1 MKSLSE
7 MLHHSRFKGFGL
19 VSSTYDQGRPGYP
32 PEMEKWLRDKMLIRN
47 ATQVLDLGA
56 GTGKF
61 TRLLVDLNARV
72 TALDIEQ
79 SMLDQLSR
87 NFPSGVSPL
96 LGSAEAI
103 PAPDSSF
110 NAVVCAQSFHLFAT
124 VAAMHEIHRVLKP
137 SGQLGLFW
145 NIRDAS
151 VDWVADLARIVDR
164 YAGDRPR
171 YYGEE
176 WRQVLKEGLPKGYSP
191 FEEMS
196 WTHLHTGT
204 PEDVIVKRIES
215 ISFIAASPQKAD
227 IIAEVR
233 ELIARHPELAGKSSV
248 SVPYKTLAI
257 RTAKILP

>member
-7 MLHHSRFKGFGL
+7 RFKGFGL

-32 PEMEKWLRDKMLIRN
+32 PEIEKWLNSKMLIRN
-47 ATQVLDLGA
+47 GTEVLDLGA

-79 SMLDQLSR
+79 SMLDQLDQH
-87 NFPSGVSPL
+87 FPTGVTPL
-96 LGSAEAI
+96 LGSADAI
-103 PAPDSSF
+103 PAANSSF
-110 NAVVCAQSFHLFAT
+110 NAVVCAQSFHLLAT
-124 VAAMHEIHRVLKP
+124 PDAMREIHRVLKP

-151 VDWVADLARIVDR
+151 VDWVADLAQVVDR
-164 YAGDRPR
+164 YAGGRPR
-171 YYGEE
+171 YYSEE

-191 FEEMS
+191 FEETT

-215 ISFIAASPQKAD
+215 ISFIAASPHKAE

-233 ELIARHPELAGKSSV
+233 DLIAKHPALAGKSSV

-257 RTAKILP
+257 RTVKILP

>member
-7 MLHHSRFKGFGL
+7 RFKGFGL

-32 PEMEKWLRDKMLIRN
+32 PEIEKWLSSKMLIRKG
-47 ATQVLDLGA
+47 TEVLDLGA

-61 TRLLVDLNARV
+61 TRLLIDLNARV

-79 SMLDQLSR
+79 SMLDQLEKH
-87 NFPSGVSPL
+87 FPSGVNPL
-96 LGSAEAI
+96 LGSADSI
-103 PAPDSSF
+103 PAPNSSF

-124 VAAMHEIHRVLKP
+124 PEAMHEIHRVLKP

-151 VDWVADLARIVDR
+151 VDWVAQLASIVDR
-164 YAGDRPR
+164 YADGRPR
-171 YYGEE
+171 YYAEE
-176 WRQVLKEGLPKGYSP
+176 WRQVLKDGLPKGYSP
-191 FEEMS
+191 FEETT

-215 ISFIAASPQKAD
+215 ISFIAASPQKGE

-233 ELIARHPELAGKSSV
+233 DLVATHPDLVGQKSV